1 MRKTLCVTLCI
12 YVLLC
17 LCSCTRVITNNA
29 DELTFSSWGYEFKNG
44 NSVNLSFANHNAT
57 LELYAKGVKKV
68 VISGFC
74 EINDTQFVIY
84 DSKTKYGFAF
94 EYIVYFDHVDIVYDN
109 TTLSLNKI

>member
-1 MRKTLCVTLCI
+1 MCIILCVC
-12 YVLLC
+12 VVFC
-17 LCSCTRVITNNA
+17 LCSCERVIANKA
-29 DELTFSSWGYEFKNG
+29 DELTFSSWRGEFENG
-44 NSVNLSFANHNAT
+44 NTATLSFSGHNASFVMS
-57 LELYAKGVKKV
+57 AKDSSKV
-68 VISGFC
+68 TISGFC